1 MEHEVHAEVYS
12 EGHGKGYGKCYEE
25 GTAHQGRAGEVDE
38 KVGDSRWRIGIGIRM
53 GLCS

>member
-1 MEHEVHAEVYS
+1 VEHEVHAEVYS
-12 EGHGKGYGKCYEE
+12 EGHGKFYDE

-38 KVGDSRWRIGIGIRM
+38 KVGDSRWRIGIGIGMIRM